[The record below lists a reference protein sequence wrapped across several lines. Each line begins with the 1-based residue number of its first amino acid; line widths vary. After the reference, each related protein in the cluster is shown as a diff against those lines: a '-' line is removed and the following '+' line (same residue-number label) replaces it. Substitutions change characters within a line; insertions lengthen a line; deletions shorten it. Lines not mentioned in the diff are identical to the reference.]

1 VSDPP
6 PFRRPYRTAAL
17 FHAGLAVV
25 IVIVAAISGGDL
37 VKAALVA
44 CGYFVVATAWSWF
57 RFRQRE
63 RPTGGRGQA

>member
-1 VSDPP
+1 VSDPS
-6 PFRRPYRTAAL
+6 PFRRPYRAAAL

-25 IVIVAAISGGDL
+25 IVIVAAITSGDL
-37 VKAALVA
+37 LKAALVA

-63 RPTGGRGQA
+63 RSTGGRGKG

>member
-1 VSDPP
+1 MSDQS
-6 PFRRPYRTAAL
+6 PFGRPYRAAAL
-17 FHAGLAVV
+17 LHAVLAVV

-44 CGYFVVATAWSWF
+44 CGYFAVATAWSWF

-63 RPTGGRGQA
+63 RSTGGRGEV

>member
-1 VSDPP
+1 MSDPP
-6 PFRRPYRTAAL
+6 PFRRPYRAAAL
-17 FHAGLAVV
+17 LHAGLAVV

-44 CGYFVVATAWSWF
+44 GGYFAIATGWSWF

-63 RPTGGRGQA
+63 RPTGGRGEA